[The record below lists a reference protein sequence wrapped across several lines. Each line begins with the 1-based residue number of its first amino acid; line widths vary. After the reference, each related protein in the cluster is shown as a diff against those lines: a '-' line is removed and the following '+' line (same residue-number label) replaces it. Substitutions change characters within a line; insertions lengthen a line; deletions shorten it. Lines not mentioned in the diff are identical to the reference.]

1 MLACRGGSAEAFE
14 ELFGRYRERVWGYF
28 RRRLNDRGRAEE
40 LAQEAFVAVL
50 EGASRYERRALF
62 RSYLYGIAFN
72 LLSAE
77 RRQRRRR
84 GTEPLDEELAVVP
97 AASADNGLWVKR
109 ALGGLDPQ
117 DREIVLLREYEQL
130 SYAEIAGVLGLPLN
144 TVRSRLFRARG
155 ELRRLLLPEA
165 ESRGSHP

>member
-1 MLACRGGSAEAFE
+1 M
-14 ELFGRYRERVWGYF
+14 
-28 RRRLNDRGRAEE
+28 
-40 LAQEAFVAVL
+40 
-50 EGASRYERRALF
+50 
-62 RSYLYGIAFN
+62 
-72 LLSAE
+72 
-77 RRQRRRR
+77 
-84 GTEPLDEELAVVP
+84 P